1 MLIGC
6 PPGPKTQP
14 CRSALRSSFTIM
26 NFMNFHSVFHLVF
39 HLAFHLA
46 AQLNVALETSI
57 MDDDVKKININHF
70 KQLSDVS
77 EFEELDD
84 LVDSDDKRGDTD
96 LFTSLHNHLNGSPVC

>member
-26 NFMNFHSVFHLVF
+26 NFMNFHSAFHLVF

-46 AQLNVALETSI
+46 AQLNVALKASI
-57 MDDDVKKININHF
+57 MDDDVKRVNINHF

-77 EFEELDD
+77 KFEKLDN
-84 LVDSDDKRGDTD
+84 LIDSDDEKDDTD
-96 LFTSLHNHLNGSPVC
+96 LFISLYSHLNGSPV